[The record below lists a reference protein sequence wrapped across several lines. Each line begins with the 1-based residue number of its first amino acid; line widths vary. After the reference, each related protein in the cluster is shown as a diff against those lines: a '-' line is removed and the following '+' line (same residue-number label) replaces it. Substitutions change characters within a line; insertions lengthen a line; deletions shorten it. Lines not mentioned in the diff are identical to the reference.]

1 MFYCGL
7 MPLSEREEKLLAQME
22 KAMMAD
28 DPRLVSALTGAPT
41 KSSRLNLGLAVLL
54 FFAGFGAVFGGLFS
68 KIYPISWLGFLI
80 CLTGLSI
87 LAAGLKGKVIALGN
101 GQRPVKPVKKG
112 FKERMDN
119 RWDDRGR
126 DSME

>member
-1 MFYCGL
+1 MVV
-7 MPLSEREEKLLAQME
+7 AVVDVIV
-22 KAMMAD
+22 AI
-28 DPRLVSALTGAPT
+28 LVVAPT
-41 KSSRLNLGLAVLL
+41 SSTSMAIVIMV
-54 FFAGFGAVFGGLFS
+54 AGVGAVSGGVLS
-68 KIYPISWLGFLI
+68 KIYPISWVGFLI

-87 LAAGLKGKVIALGN
+87 LAAGLKGKVIAIAN
-101 GQRPVKPVKKG
+101 GQRPEKPAKKG

>member
-7 MPLSEREEKLLAQME
+7 VPLSEREEKLLAQME
-22 KAMMAD
+22 KAMLAD

-41 KSSRLNLGLAVLL
+41 KTSRRNLGLAVVL
-54 FFAGFGAVFGGLFS
+54 FFAGFGAVFGGVFS
-68 KIYPISWLGFLI
+68 KI

-87 LAAGLKGKVIALGN
+87 LAAGLKGKVDAIAN
-101 GQRPVKPVKKG
+101 GQRPVKPAKKG